1 VASGLAK
8 AVVAAYGRAMTR
20 RRYRFDPMKIRSRPY
35 PPLRGPYYSDWA
47 AVVGDRIR
55 RLREASGMVLIDL
68 CRAVDKPDGGHYTP
82 GFFSRL
88 ERGWA
93 SGPLATYVNVA
104 HAFEVEPGRLL
115 GPDDV
120 QREIS
125 EAEMTLISVLRDLGL
140 PPHEAI
146 VRLTGLAG

>member
-1 VASGLAK
+1 
-8 AVVAAYGRAMTR
+8 MTR
-20 RRYRFDPMKIRSRPY
+20 RPYRFDPLRSGFRSAGPDPY
-35 PPLRGPYYSDWA
+35 FCDWGV
-47 AVVGDRIR
+47 VVGDLIR
-55 RLREASGMVLIDL
+55 RLRRGKDMALIDL
-68 CRAVDKPDGGHYTP
+68 CHIVDKPDGGQYTP

-120 QREIS
+120 QRQVS
-125 EAEMTLISVLRDLGL
+125 EAEMTLINVIRRMGL
-140 PPHEAI
+140 APAEAI
-146 VRLTGLAG
+146 ARLAGLDPEPGLAG

>member
-1 VASGLAK
+1 MA
-8 AVVAAYGRAMTR
+8 
-20 RRYRFDPMKIRSRPY
+20 
-35 PPLRGPYYSDWA
+35 
-47 AVVGDRIR
+47 
-55 RLREASGMVLIDL
+55 LIDL
-68 CRAVDKPDGGHYTP
+68 CNAVDKPDGGRYTP

-104 HAFEVEPGRLL
+104 HAFDVEPGRLL

-120 QREIS
+120 QREVS
-125 EAEMTLISVLRDLGL
+125 EAELTLLNVLRQMRI

-146 VRLTGLAG
+146 ARLAMERP

>member
-1 VASGLAK
+1 M
-8 AVVAAYGRAMTR
+8 R
-20 RRYRFDPMKIRSRPY
+20 
-35 PPLRGPYYSDWA
+35 
-47 AVVGDRIR
+47 
-55 RLREASGMVLIDL
+55 LIDL
-68 CRAVDKPDGGHYTP
+68 CAVVDKPDGGHYTT

-104 HAFEVEPGRLL
+104 HAFDVEPGRLL

-120 QREIS
+120 QREVS
-125 EAEMTLISVLRDLGL
+125 EAELTLVNVLRQMRI

-146 VRLTGLAG
+146 ARLATEGS

>member
-1 VASGLAK
+1 ML
-8 AVVAAYGRAMTR
+8 
-20 RRYRFDPMKIRSRPY
+20 
-35 PPLRGPYYSDWA
+35 
-47 AVVGDRIR
+47 
-55 RLREASGMVLIDL
+55 LIDL
-68 CRAVDKPDGGHYTP
+68 CRAVDKPDGGHYSP

-125 EAEMTLISVLRDLGL
+125 EAEMALVDLVRRLRLS
-140 PPHEAI
+140 PAEAI
-146 VRLTGLAG
+146 VRLTGLTAP